1 MDRLA
6 KQYAETKDPAT
17 FDELFHRMYPIVKLD
32 AKRYQLSTGHL
43 LTNELVYEDLESY
56 LLQCVHDEA
65 LMYKDKEY
73 PFVQM
78 YRANAKQ
85 MVMRIIR
92 QKKAKRRDNGIL
104 DVSLTVLNEDMLYQR
119 IQDEKIVYQ
128 IEENLIDEIEAKKM
142 LTGFVT
148 KACEQY
154 GKVILLL
161 NDGYTNQEI
170 AGQLGDD
177 QYSPRIRKTV
187 QRAKD
192 SFKKYVENELRKAV

>member
-6 KQYAETKDPAT
+6 KQYAETQDPAT
-17 FDELFHRMYPIVKLD
+17 FDDLFRRMYPIVKLD

-65 LMYKDKEY
+65 LKYKDKEY

-85 MVMRIIR
+85 LVMRLMR
-92 QKKAKRRDNGIL
+92 EKKAKRRDNGIR
-104 DVSLTVLNEDMLYQR
+104 DISLTVLNEDMLYQR
-119 IQDEKIVYQ
+119 VQDEKIVYR
-128 IEENLIDEIEAKKM
+128 IEENLIDEIETKKM
-142 LTGFVT
+142 LTGFVM
-148 KACEQY
+148 KANEQY
-154 GKVILLL
+154 GKVILLI

-170 AGQLGDD
+170 AGLLGDD

-192 SFKKYVENELRKAV
+192 SFKKYLENELRKAV